1 MFARSK
7 IYYYAVIEELYRPIK
22 HYEDRMQQQLLIEIV
37 DWYGPINN
45 HDELPSEKGSEET
58 KQGGHG

>member
-22 HYEDRMQQQLLIEIV
+22 HYEDRMQQQLLKEIV
-37 DWYGPINN
+37 RVD
-45 HDELPSEKGSEET
+45 
-58 KQGGHG
+58 